1 MAPPAAPAG
10 CPVRYAAIWL
20 ARQQRRARR
29 RPRRCRRARSPSR
42 QRPGR
47 RRIRLQRP
55 QLRAL
60 LCLRRIPSG
69 RRPVPGPAADTATGT
84 GTAGIVT
91 AEPRSTRSPDRA
103 ANTCRASCWPGR
115 AVRSAGPMF
124 RRSVAVR
131 LRVGRT
137 GYVRV
142 REAHRPALGRERRAK
157 AKREVAGGRGAERQR
172 GGLVDPPA
180 LEKSRHASRPGRAS
194 RSPRSGLLVPGRVRV
209 LISQPGL
216 VSNLARCRSAS
227 SAERRMGRVAFLTWP
242 IRRSRATARDVV
254 AGLMVMPDDITAVC
268 GSAAGRDRS
277 GPGLCRRARR
287 MR

>member
-1 MAPPAAPAG
+1 M
-10 CPVRYAAIWL
+10 RYAAIWL
-20 ARQQRRARR
+20 ARRQRRARR

-115 AVRSAGPMF
+115 AVRSAGQC
-124 RRSVAVR
+124 SAAA
-131 LRVGRT
+131 LLSGSAGR
-137 GYVRV
+137 GNVRV

-216 VSNLARCRSAS
+216 VSNLARCRSAF

-254 AGLMVMPDDITAVC
+254 AGLLVMPDDITAVC